1 MKTKATGRY
10 IPGSV
15 IEADIRAATSDLI
28 TRKRIAGCVKEQ
40 SCTSARG
47 VRSNNL

>member
-28 TRKRIAGCVKEQ
+28 TRKGLQAVSRNKVAQ
-40 SCTSARG
+40 ALG
-47 VRSNNL
+47 VLGPNNL